1 MDSTNS
7 RPTTKREQRTASVD
21 RILDAALNLIVSNG
35 YHATTVDQIAQKAG
49 LTKGGV
55 YNYFQSKS
63 DMLLALLTEIE
74 GLIVDSMIERV
85 AEATASSQDKLVTAI
100 HTQGVL
106 AANKAKYLLLFIL
119 VLMEF
124 SGTGDPIE
132 QRVRAIYKRFI
143 DTIEGIVETG
153 KRAGE
158 FRADLNTKELAAV
171 ILALEHGTLL
181 EWYCRAG
188 ELNGKELVRAARTV
202 LLNGITKDRATE

>member
-1 MDSTNS
+1 MDSSNS

-21 RILDAALNLIVSNG
+21 RILDAALSLIVSNG

-55 YNYFQSKS
+55 YNYFQTKS
-63 DMLLALLTEIE
+63 EMLLALLQEIE
-74 GLIVDSMIERV
+74 GLIVDNMIERV
-85 AEATASSQDKLVTAI
+85 AAATASSQDKLVAAI
-100 HTQGVL
+100 HTQGLL

-132 QRVRAIYKRFI
+132 HRVRAIYKRFI
-143 DTIEGIVETG
+143 ETIEGIVEKG
-153 KRAGE
+153 KSAGE
-158 FRADLNTKELAAV
+158 FRAELSTKELAAV

-181 EWYCRAG
+181 EWYCRSG
-188 ELNGKELVRAARTV
+188 ELDGKELVRAARTV
-202 LLNGITKDRATE
+202 LLNGIIDD